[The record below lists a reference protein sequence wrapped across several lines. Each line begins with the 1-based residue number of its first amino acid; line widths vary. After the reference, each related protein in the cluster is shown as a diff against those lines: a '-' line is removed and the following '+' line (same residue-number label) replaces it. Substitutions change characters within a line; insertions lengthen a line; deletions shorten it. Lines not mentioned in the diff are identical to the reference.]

1 MTEFR
6 SRFRKATRS
15 GPMSTTRATHYRII
29 ELEERRVEPL
39 LAGLKAGRALDV
51 GAGTGR
57 YTLKLAKR
65 GYQVTA
71 TDPNRATLDVAR
83 ESAGRGSLDIGFVQA
98 GLENG
103 VPAVGHYF
111 DLVVCA
117 LVLCHVP
124 GFDRVAADF
133 HRVLVKPGGHLLIT
147 DFHPDTIAAGIET
160 VVSRDGVTY
169 QLPNEHRTTD
179 AYLEGIRGAG
189 LKLLEVARFT
199 AAGHGST
206 YQRAKRQ
213 ERCSQTSTGRRWRT
227 RTSASLSW
235 HKNPRVDRSVV
246 MKLIALTI
254 DVSEGFPLVGAH
266 CTRPYPRV
274 NLESGREPRRQ
285 ADTQV
290 CPYVN

>member
-1 MTEFR
+1 MAPRTTE
-6 SRFRKATRS
+6 SRPDWETARRRDRVQVTVQEGYSIWADVYDQ
-15 GPMSTTRATHYRII
+15 GNALI

-51 GAGTGR
+51 GAGIGR

-133 HRVLVKPGGHLLIT
+133 HRVLKPGGHLLIT

-189 LKLLEVARFT
+189 LKLLEVQHLPTREATREVFT
-199 AAGHGST
+199 DE
-206 YQRAKRQ
+206 YWK
-213 ERCSQTSTGRRWRT
+213 
-227 RTSASLSW
+227 
-235 HKNPRVDRSVV
+235 
-246 MKLIALTI
+246 AL
-254 DVSEGFPLVGAH
+254 
-266 CTRPYPRV
+266 
-274 NLESGREPRRQ
+274 
-285 ADTQV
+285 ADTNFCLVILAQK
-290 CPYVN
+290 PES

>member
-1 MTEFR
+1 MATEATDSR
-6 SRFRKATRS
+6 SDWETARRRDRVQVTVQEGYSIWADVYDQ
-15 GPMSTTRATHYRII
+15 GNALI
-29 ELEERRVEPL
+29 ELEEQHVEPL

-71 TDPNRATLDVAR
+71 TDPNRAMLDVAR
-83 ESAGRGSLDIGFVQA
+83 ESAGRDSLDIGFVQA

-117 LVLCHVP
+117 LPLPRARPRP
-124 GFDRVAADF
+124 GGGGL
-133 HRVLVKPGGHLLIT
+133 HRVLKPGGHLLIT

-169 QLPNEHRTTD
+169 QLPNERHTTD

-189 LKLLEVARFT
+189 LKLLEVQHLPTREATREVFT
-199 AAGHGST
+199 DE
-206 YQRAKRQ
+206 YWK
-213 ERCSQTSTGRRWRT
+213 
-227 RTSASLSW
+227 
-235 HKNPRVDRSVV
+235 
-246 MKLIALTI
+246 AL
-254 DVSEGFPLVGAH
+254 
-266 CTRPYPRV
+266 
-274 NLESGREPRRQ
+274 
-285 ADTQV
+285 ADTNCCLIILAQK
-290 CPYVN
+290 PER